1 LRRNGFKH
9 ERGKKDQIWI
19 RRSPSGGVEAK
30 TKLSEGNKEIKSPS
44 LFADI
49 LRQSK
54 KTRDEFYKVLKNQ
67 A

>member
-30 TKLSEGNKEIKSPS
+30 TKLSEGNKEIRSPS
-44 LFADI
+44 LFAHM
-49 LRQSK
+49 LRQMK
-54 KTRDEFYKVLKNQ
+54 KTREEFVEVLRS
-67 A
+67 

>member
-19 RRSPSGGVEAK
+19 RRSASGGVEAK
-30 TKLSEGNKEIKSPS
+30 TKLSEGNKEIRSPS

-54 KTRDEFYKVLKNQ
+54 KTREEFFEVLRS
-67 A
+67 